1 MKIILLENIRQKF
14 HQHPLFVKALL
25 AFSFF
30 CSFLINAPFL
40 NSILEFK
47 PAISNFSNHIISNAA
62 LHNFEISSRV
72 RLYYFVFFSLVFLTV
87 FFFSVIFY
95 FVNRRFV
102 NPILDKSILKK
113 IEQIS
118 IIGIASV
125 LTSLFFVELDLAEFF
140 IVFLGLYFLFFSK
153 ETTKNTFHNG
163 LWILITSIPFA
174 YLFYRIIKSNGI
186 FKVLPETIIVKNI
199 PLPVSADLMV
209 FFSVLFI
216 ISIILHFILI
226 KKFKKNNYNSEEEVQ
241 SYKRFYLATI
251 PLSMIVIV
259 FSILLEIS
267 NIINLK
273 TNYVFNKPKELFA
286 IIAILGIIISILYY
300 RFLNKRKHT
309 KLILFDPI
317 EKYHFLLLI
326 ISLAFMI
333 SQPWRMFGPE
343 NEFFEFANHGLSVDH
358 FFRYGS
364 IPIVET
370 FDAHML
376 SNQLFAYVYGL
387 TAGYEPWAPF
397 LYSSYIVIFIYLLVY
412 FLLKRILGGFYAFIL
427 LLCFPMLSVII
438 SNFIYSG
445 VVAILLLA
453 LFNNKQQKRFYWFWA
468 SIIFLCLY
476 RLDLGFASAMA
487 GIVSYFLI
495 HYLTQKPYQLK
506 SFLKTGAISVA
517 ATILLFVV
525 LCLFKGINPIS
536 RLLEL
541 LTIAMSNQN
550 WAYEDMGDTNHVLF
564 RLTYYLLPILTLF
577 LLVKTILKRIVLKT
591 YFDRIIENKSQ
602 LAALIFFVFFSLVFY
617 FNIPR
622 GIVRHNFLFNN
633 VITITSTIPLALI
646 CYIYIFKRKNNLLY
660 FLSTLIISYFIIN
673 LTTLSFQNKSRSYF
687 KEAFIS
693 GPFNEKFQPSYAF
706 NGTRIS
712 ETFSLAEIK
721 YFKEVLDKL
730 LLADETYFDFS
741 STNYYHALVGRKN
754 PLYVNQTPL
763 LLNGD
768 RSQDFALEQLKAAKT
783 PMVLMPNKENIWHQI
798 DGIPV
803 EYKYFKI
810 SEYIYENYSPFLKL
824 KDFTIYVEN
833 QKIQTYKN
841 LLNISSNQSFSI
853 NDFSKKNF
861 EQIQKNDIVV
871 ETSETN
877 HLVLTKNG
885 NDAFIFGLYKSNQS
899 KDSVYHNNPKTI
911 KVKIEALSIGS
922 VQLYYWLSGEE
933 YFSEENSKVFQIPS
947 LGSYEFEVN
956 TPTSIEDVRIDVD
969 APKIIL
975 NELTI
980 QNRETELIVNNETL
994 NYNLG
999 EIPMVWG
1006 ELADQKLFKSVAKFN
1021 DILNQNNVV
1030 LQLDPNTKK
1039 NMPYYLFV
1047 EMESDSIQAAT
1058 ISVFD
1063 DKNNKKLEYLFRSNQ
1078 GKHSYAIRL
1087 SSNIHWWNEKISKI
1101 TMTTEKPLKISK
1113 FALISDDGKST
1124 FSLKDTD
1131 FYLSNV
1137 TDENWFG
1144 GVGIPFNIVLM
1155 DNSQRTLNNLQ
1166 KHKKIKMSSGEVINI
1181 TKYWSTGN
1189 FIHVEIAEPLE
1200 PYRSKI
1206 TYPNSFQFIK

>member
-1 MKIILLENIRQKF
+1 MLLENIRQKF
-14 HQHPLFVKALL
+14 NQHPLFVKSLL

-40 NSILEFK
+40 NIILEFK
-47 PAISNFSNHIISNAA
+47 PVISNFSSHIISNSA
-62 LHNFEISSRV
+62 LHNFDISSRV
-72 RLYYFVFFSLVFLTV
+72 RLYYFVFFSLFLLTC
-87 FFFSVIFY
+87 FIFSGIFY
-95 FVNRRFV
+95 FANKLFV
-102 NPILDKSILKK
+102 NPTLDKSILKK
-113 IEQIS
+113 IEQTS

-125 LTSLFFVELDLAEFF
+125 VTSLFFVELDLAELF
-140 IVFLGLYFLFFSK
+140 IVFLGFYFFFFSK
-153 ETTKNTFHNG
+153 ETAKNVLHNG

-174 YLFYRIIKSNGI
+174 YLLYRIIKSNSI
-186 FKVLPETIIVKNI
+186 FKLLPERIIIKNTT
-199 PLPVSADLMV
+199 LPVSVDLLV
-209 FFSVLFI
+209 FFSVFFI
-216 ISIILHFILI
+216 ISVVLHFVLA
-226 KKFKKNNYNSEEEVQ
+226 KKFKTNNYNSEEEIQ
-241 SYKRFYLATI
+241 SYKRFYLATV
-251 PLSMIVIV
+251 PLSMIIIV
-259 FSILLEIS
+259 FSILLEIF

-273 TNYVFNKPKELFA
+273 TNYVFNRPNELFA
-286 IIAILGIIISILYY
+286 IIAILGIITSIFYH
-300 RFLNKRKHT
+300 RFLNKRKKS
-309 KLILFDPI
+309 KLIHFNPI

-343 NEFFEFANHGLSVDH
+343 NEFFEFANHGTSVDH

-376 SNQLFAYVYGL
+376 SNQLFAYVYGIL
-387 TAGYEPWAPF
+387 NGYEPWSPF
-397 LYSSYIVIFIYLLVY
+397 LYTSYIFIFIYLLIY

-438 SNFIYSG
+438 SSFIYSG
-445 VVAILLLA
+445 IVALQ
-453 LFNNKQQKRFYWFWA
+453 LFSLVNNKDSKRFYWFWA
-468 SIIFLCLY
+468 SIILLCLY

-495 HYLTQKPYQLK
+495 HFLAQKPYQVK
-506 SFLKTGAISVA
+506 SFLKTGAVSVA
-517 ATILLFVV
+517 ATVLLFVV
-525 LCLFKGINPIS
+525 LCLFKGINPVT
-536 RLLEL
+536 RLQEL
-541 LTIAMSNQN
+541 LTTAMSNQN
-550 WAYEDMGDTNHVLF
+550 WAYEDMGNTSHVLF
-564 RLTYYLLPILTLF
+564 RLTYYVLPVLTLF
-577 LLVKTILKRIVLKT
+577 LLAKIILKRLIVKS
-591 YFDRIIENKSQ
+591 YFHKIVEKKSY
-602 LAALIFFVFFSLVFY
+602 LAALVFFVFFSFVFY

-622 GIVRHNFLFNN
+622 GIVRHSFLFNN
-633 VITITSTIPLALI
+633 VIIITSTIPLALI

-693 GPFNEKFQPSYAF
+693 APFNEKFQPAYAF
-706 NGTRIS
+706 NNTRIS

-730 LLADETYFDFS
+730 LLPDETYFDFS

-768 RSQDFALEQLKAAKT
+768 RSQDFALEQLKAAKI

-810 SEYIYENYSPFLKL
+810 SEFIYENYSPFLKL

-833 QKIQTYKN
+833 QKIETYKN
-841 LLNISSNQSFSI
+841 KLNIGSTHSYVI
-853 NDFSKKNF
+853 NDFSKKNI
-861 EQIQKNDIVV
+861 EQIQKNDIIV
-871 ETSETN
+871 ETNETN

-899 KDSVYHNNPKTI
+899 KDSVYQNNPKTI

-922 VQLYYWLSGEE
+922 IQLYYWLIGEE
-933 YFSEENSKVFQIPS
+933 YFSEENSKVFQIASP
-947 LGSYEFEVN
+947 GNYEFELE
-956 TPTSIEDVRIDVD
+956 TPTSIRDVRIDVD
-969 APKIIL
+969 ASKIIL
-975 NELTI
+975 NQLTI
-980 QNRETELIVNNETL
+980 QNRETVLRTNSETL

-1006 ELADQKLFKSVAKFN
+1006 ELADQKLFKAVTKFN
-1021 DILNQNNVV
+1021 TILNQNNIV
-1030 LQLDPNTKK
+1030 LQLDPNTPK
-1039 NMPYYLFV
+1039 NKPYYLFI
-1047 EMESDSIQAAT
+1047 EMESDTTQAVT
-1058 ISVFD
+1058 VSVFD
-1063 DKNNKKLEYLFRSNQ
+1063 DKNNKKVEYLFRSNK

-1087 SSNIHWWNEKISKI
+1087 SSNIHWWNEKISKVS
-1101 TMTTEKPLKISK
+1101 MSTEKVLKISK
-1113 FALISDDGKST
+1113 FAVISEDGEST
-1124 FSLKDTD
+1124 FSLKETD
-1131 FYLSNV
+1131 FYLSNI

-1144 GVGIPFNIVLM
+1144 GTGIPFNILVM
-1155 DNSQRTLNNLQ
+1155 DNSKRTLNKLQ
-1166 KHKKIKMSSGEVINI
+1166 NHKKIEMNSGEIISIV
-1181 TKYWSTGN
+1181 KYWSTGD
-1189 FIHVEIAEPLE
+1189 FIHIEIAEPLE

-1206 TYPNSFQFIK
+1206 AFPNSFQFIK

>member
-1 MKIILLENIRQKF
+1 MLLENIRQKF
-14 HQHPLFVKALL
+14 NQHPLFVKSLL
-25 AFSFF
+25 VFSFF

-62 LHNFEISSRV
+62 LHNFDISSRV
-72 RLYYFVFFSLVFLTV
+72 RLYYFVFFSLVLITV
-87 FFFSVIFY
+87 FFFSVFFY
-95 FVNRRFV
+95 FVNKRFV
-102 NPILDKSILKK
+102 NPTLDKRILKK

-118 IIGIASV
+118 IVGIASV
-125 LTSLFFVELDLAEFF
+125 LTSLFFVELDLAELF
-140 IVFLGLYFLFFSK
+140 IVFLGFYFFFFSK
-153 ETTKNTFHNG
+153 ETANNTFNNG
-163 LWILITSIPFA
+163 LWTLITSIPFA
-174 YLFYRIIKSNGI
+174 YLLYRIIKSNGI
-186 FKVLPETIIVKNI
+186 FKILPETILIKNI
-199 PLPVSADLMV
+199 PLPVSADLLV
-209 FFSVLFI
+209 FFSVFFI
-216 ISIILHFILI
+216 ISAILHFILV
-226 KKFKKNNYNSEEEVQ
+226 KKFKSNNYNSQEEVQ

-251 PLSMIVIV
+251 PLSVIIIA
-259 FSILLEIS
+259 FSISLEIF

-286 IIAILGIIISILYY
+286 VIAILGIIISMLYY
-300 RFLNKRKHT
+300 RFLNKRKHS

-317 EKYHFLLLI
+317 EKYHFPLLI

-343 NEFFEFANHGLSVDH
+343 NEFFEFANHGISVDH

-364 IPIVET
+364 IPIIET

-376 SNQLFAYVYGL
+376 SNQLFAYVFGL
-387 TAGYEPWAPF
+387 LNGYEPWSPF
-397 LYSSYIVIFIYLLVY
+397 LYSSYIFIFIYLLVY

-427 LLCFPMLSVII
+427 LLCFPMLSVVISSFIFSGII
-438 SNFIYSG
+438 ALQLFS
-445 VVAILLLA
+445 
-453 LFNNKQQKRFYWFWA
+453 LFNNKANKRFYWFWG
-468 SIIFLCLY
+468 SIIFLCMY

-495 HYLTQKPYQLK
+495 HFLAQKSYQLK
-506 SFLKTGAISVA
+506 SFLKTGAISIA
-517 ATILLFVV
+517 ATVLLFVV

-541 LTIAMSNQN
+541 LTTAMSNQN
-550 WAYEDMGDTNHVLF
+550 WAYEDLGNTTHVLF
-564 RLTYYLLPILTLF
+564 RLTYYILPVLTLF
-577 LLVKTILKRIVLKT
+577 LLANTILKRIIVKS
-591 YFDRIIENKSQ
+591 YFHKIIENKSQ

-633 VITITSTIPLALI
+633 VVIITSTIPLALI

-673 LTTLSFQNKSRSYF
+673 LTTLLFQNKSRSYF
-687 KEAFIS
+687 KEAFAS
-693 GPFNEKFQPSYAF
+693 APFNEKFQPSYAF
-706 NGTRIS
+706 NSTRIS
-712 ETFSLAEIK
+712 ETFSLAEVK
-721 YFKEVLDKL
+721 YFKEILDKL
-730 LLADETYFDFS
+730 LHKDETYFDFS

-768 RSQDFALEQLKAAKT
+768 RSQDFALEQLKKAKI
-783 PMVLMPNKENIWHQI
+783 PIILMPNKENIWHQI

-803 EYKYFKI
+803 EYKYYKI
-810 SEYIYENYSPFLKL
+810 SEYINENYSPFLKL

-841 LLNISSNQSFSI
+841 KLNISSNQSFAI
-853 NDFSKKNF
+853 NDFSQKNI

-871 ETSETN
+871 ETNETN

-899 KDSVYHNNPKTI
+899 KDSVYQNNPKTI

-933 YFSEENSKVFQIPS
+933 YFSEENSKTFQIPS
-947 LGSYEFEVN
+947 LGNYEFEVN

-969 APKIIL
+969 ASKIIL
-975 NELTI
+975 NQLTI
-980 QNRETELIVNNETL
+980 QNRETELITNSETL

-1021 DILNQNNVV
+1021 DVLNQNNVI
-1030 LQLDPNTKK
+1030 LQLDPNTPK
-1039 NMPYYLFV
+1039 NKPYYLFV
-1047 EMESDSIQAAT
+1047 EMESDTIQAAT
-1058 ISVFD
+1058 VSIFD

-1101 TMTTEKPLKISK
+1101 SMTTEKPLKISK
-1113 FALISDDGKST
+1113 FALISEDGKST

-1131 FYLSNV
+1131 FYLSNI
-1137 TDENWFG
+1137 TDENWSG
-1144 GVGIPFNIVLM
+1144 GVGIPFNVVLM
-1155 DNSQRTLNNLQ
+1155 DNSQRTLSKL
-1166 KHKKIKMSSGEVINI
+1166 KTHKKIEMSSGEVINI
-1181 TKYWSTGN
+1181 TKYWNTGN

-1200 PYRSKI
+1200 TYRSKI
-1206 TYPNSFQFIK
+1206 AYPNNFKFIK